1 MGSYICC
8 YIMIDNNS
16 VVNVL
21 RQINDP
27 NTGVNIISAKRVR
40 DLKIQDKQIFFSL
53 EVNDLTQE
61 AKFAINAE
69 CYALLKDKFKDV
81 EVHIHF
87 AKATGGNKTIL
98 PQVKNVI
105 AIASGKGG
113 VGKSTVS
120 ANLAISL
127 QKKGYKV
134 GLMDADLYGPS
145 MPTMFDLKEA
155 KPKIQD
161 VYGKPKLIPI
171 EQYGVHLISIG
182 FIISPEQAVILRGP
196 RLSGVIK
203 QFINECIWPELDYLI
218 IDLPPGT
225 GDIQLTLVQSIP
237 ITGAVIVTT
246 PQDVAVADA
255 VKASNMFKLDTIN
268 IPIVGIVENMAW
280 FTPAELPG
288 NKYYIFG
295 KGGGAQLAKK
305 YMSTVL
311 AQIPLIQAVR
321 EAGDQGKPA
330 VMAESGV
337 LSSIFD
343 NLSNEFVKQMD
354 LRHQLYAPTK
364 KVEIKT

>member
-1 MGSYICC
+1 
-8 YIMIDNNS
+8 MIDNNK
-16 VVNVL
+16 VVDIL
-21 RQINDP
+21 RNIKDP
-27 NTGVNIISAKRVR
+27 NTGLDIVSAKRVR
-40 DLKIQDKQIFFSL
+40 DLKIEDKRIFFAL
-53 EVNDLTQE
+53 EVNDLPQE

-69 CYALLKDKFKDV
+69 CYALLKDEFKEV

-87 AKATGGNKTIL
+87 AKSQGGNKTIL

-105 AIASGKGG
+105 AVASGKGG

-120 ANLAISL
+120 ANLAVSL
-127 QKKGYKV
+127 AKKGHKV
-134 GLMDADLYGPS
+134 GLLDADLYGPS
-145 MPTMFDLKEA
+145 MPTMFELVGA
-155 KPKIQD
+155 KPKVQQ

-171 EQYGVHLISIG
+171 EKYGVHLISIG
-182 FIISPEQAVILRGP
+182 FIVDPEQAVVLRGP

-255 VKASNMFKLDTIN
+255 VKASNMFKLDSVN
-268 IPIVGIVENMAW
+268 IPIIGIVENMAW
-280 FTPAELPG
+280 FTPVELPD

-295 KGGGAQLAKK
+295 KGGAKKLAKK
-305 YMSTVL
+305 YMSEVI

-321 EAGDQGKPA
+321 ESGDEGKPA
-330 VMAESGV
+330 ALGEDAQ
-337 LSSIFD
+337 LSSTFD
-343 NLSNEFVKQMD
+343 KMADKFLQQVK
-354 LRHQLYAPTK
+354 LRHELYQPTQR
-364 KVEIKT
+364 VEIKTQ